1 MVGLFTIYGAR
12 SMSRMCVRRS
22 VANFLNHDLSVEEFL
37 VGAGAIYTVIPKSVA
52 ERVGGEVQYGSVVVS

>member
-1 MVGLFTIYGAR
+1 
-12 SMSRMCVRRS
+12 
-22 VANFLNHDLSVEEFL
+22 LSVEEFL